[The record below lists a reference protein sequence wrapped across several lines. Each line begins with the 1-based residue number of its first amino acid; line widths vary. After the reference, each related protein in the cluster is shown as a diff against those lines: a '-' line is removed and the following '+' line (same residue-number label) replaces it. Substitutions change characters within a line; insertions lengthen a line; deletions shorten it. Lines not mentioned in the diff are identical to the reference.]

1 MTRPFRKGDVVLVPF
16 PFTDLSAA
24 KFRPAV
30 IVSPDPKG
38 PDFVVAYVSSIVP
51 AGSVPPLCLLIATDH
66 REFPAT
72 GLKRTSVVRLD
83 KLLTIARSRVQR
95 RLGHLG
101 PSLLAG
107 LDSCFRAAFGV

>member
-1 MTRPFRKGDVVLVPF
+1 MTRQFRKGDVVLVPF

-30 IVSPDPKG
+30 ILSPDPEG
-38 PDFVVAYVSSIVP
+38 PDFVVAYASSIIP
-51 AGSVPPLCLLIATDH
+51 AGSLPLPCLLIATDH
-66 REFPAT
+66 PEFPAT

-101 PSLLAG
+101 PSMIGG
-107 LDSCFRAAFGV
+107 LDSRFRAAFRL